1 MQELNRFQ
9 EVVLLEQLHWLFEA
23 KWTGFQAKSVQDLTE
38 TIKAKLVVH
47 GKEGETV
54 GGENESAAELE
65 KQVGRKEE
73 KLKTAVAEQE
83 KLETDM
89 DEKDGIELAF
99 EKVQGQHIE
108 YEEKAE
114 ETEEE
119 KEDDLAE
126 EKGEDKLLEQESRE
140 ITEGRELVVSSK
152 RSDRAAAE
160 SYGRSRRRRSEEGI
174 VVLSTVNRSDYIYI
188 PTVDKGRDVETVAE
202 ERPEEAIA
210 DLDIVISADHSRE
223 KKQSSRLRDR
233 TKISRAS
240 EPTARRRPQSRSA
253 SEGTR
258 WRLTGHGVWQKY

>member
-1 MQELNRFQ
+1 M
-9 EVVLLEQLHWLFEA
+9 
-23 KWTGFQAKSVQDLTE
+23 
-38 TIKAKLVVH
+38 
-47 GKEGETV
+47 
-54 GGENESAAELE
+54 
-65 KQVGRKEE
+65 
-73 KLKTAVAEQE
+73 AEQE
-83 KLETDM
+83 KVKTDM
-89 DEKDGIELAF
+89 DDKDGLKLDF
-99 EKVQGQHIE
+99 EKVQGLHIE

-126 EKGEDKLLEQESRE
+126 EKGEEKLLEQESRE
-140 ITEGRELVVSSK
+140 TEGRELVVSSK

-160 SYGRSRRRRSEEGI
+160 SYGRSRRRRIEEGI
-174 VVLSTVNRSDYIYI
+174 VVLSTVNRSDYMYI
-188 PTVDKGRDVETVAE
+188 PTVDKGRDLETVAE